1 MAETTTVARPYAR
14 AAFEHAQA
22 RKGGLK
28 KWSEVLAAAAAVA
41 ADPAMQNAFADP
53 ALTVPERADVFLDV
67 VRSVAGDKAVSEAF
81 GNFVR
86 LLAENR
92 RLVLLPDIVAMFEA
106 LKAEAEKSIRAE
118 VVSAFPIGDEQK
130 TRLAAA
136 LKQRLQREIELEV
149 TVDESLIGGAI
160 IRAGDVVIDGSARGQ
175 LANFATALRQ

>member
-22 RKGGLK
+22 TKGGLK
-28 KWSEVLAAAAAVA
+28 KWSEVLATAAAVA
-41 ADPAMQNAFADP
+41 GDPVMQNAFADP
-53 ALTVPERADVFLDV
+53 AMTAADRADVFLDV
-67 VRSVAGDKAVSEAF
+67 VRSAAGDKAVSGEF

-92 RLVLLPDIVAMFEA
+92 RLALLPEIVAMFET
-106 LKAEAEKSIRAE
+106 LKAEAEKSIHAE
-118 VVSAFPIGDEQK
+118 VISAFEIGDEQK
-130 TRLAAA
+130 ARIAAA
-136 LKQRLQREIELEV
+136 LKQRLQREVELDV